1 MNILNSKIW
10 NENNKLKSDIREKLL
25 EISKIFLK
33 KIETPIEIRQILLT
47 GSLASYQWR
56 PTSDFDLHII
66 VDIIDEECI
75 ETADD
80 YFKSKSKIFNTEHDI
95 FLKGYKVE
103 INIKTEE
110 TLLEG
115 KGVYDI
121 LTEEWIAYPKKATRM
136 MEDPKVLEIA
146 EKIKYEIDAAINNKA
161 GIETLKNIRNKLRN
175 LRSEGLKEGGEY
187 SVGNLAFKKL
197 RHDEYI
203 KKLYDYKTE
212 VLNKSLSLEQ
222 FNYFLNRK

>member
-10 NENNKLKSDIREKLL
+10 DENNKLKKDIREKLL

-33 KIETPIEIRQILLT
+33 NIETPIEIKQILLT

-66 VDIIDEECI
+66 VDIIDEECL

-80 YFKSKSKIFNTEHDI
+80 YFKSKSKLFNTEHDI

-110 TLLEG
+110 SLLEG

-121 LTEEWIAYPKKATRM
+121 LKEEWIAFPKKPKRE
-136 MEDPKVLEIA
+136 MEDPNVLKIV
-146 EKIKYEIDAAINNKA
+146 EKIKYEIDAAIHGKA
-161 GIETLKNIRNKLRN
+161 GMDVLKQIRNKLKN

-203 KKLYDYKTE
+203 KKLYDYKTK

>member
-10 NENNKLKSDIREKLL
+10 DENNKLKKDIREKLL

-33 KIETPIEIRQILLT
+33 NIETPIEIKQILLT

-66 VDIIDEECI
+66 VDIIDEECV

-80 YFKSKSKIFNTEHDI
+80 YFKSKSKLFNTEHDI

-110 TLLEG
+110 SLLEG

-121 LTEEWIAYPKKATRM
+121 LKEEWIAFPKKPNRE
-136 MEDPKVLEIA
+136 MEDPNVLKIV
-146 EKIKYEIDAAINNKA
+146 EKIKYEIDAAIHNKA
-161 GIETLKNIRNKLRN
+161 GMDDLKEIRNKLKN

-187 SVGNLAFKKL
+187 SIGNLAFKKL

-203 KKLYDYKTE
+203 KKLYDYKTK

-222 FNYFLNRK
+222 FNYFLNRR